1 MMEENSEDAQLE
13 VLKSSGL
20 LAEFVRNTKGK
31 WNHAEFEGLMIK
43 IREQNVTIAPEK
55 IGAVLE
61 SERIAF
67 AQESI
72 VDAREATIN
81 FDELGLR
88 SKREVFGNEL
98 KKRIR

>member
-1 MMEENSEDAQLE
+1 MMEENAENAQLE

-20 LAEFVRNTKGK
+20 LSEFVRTTKGK
-31 WNHAEFEGLMIK
+31 WNQAELESLMMR
-43 IREQNVTIAPEK
+43 IREQNVTIAPDK

-72 VDAREATIN
+72 VDAKEATVN

-88 SKREVFGNEL
+88 RKREVFGTEL

>member
-1 MMEENSEDAQLE
+1 MEENAENAQLE
-13 VLKSSGL
+13 ILKSSGL
-20 LAEFVRNTKGK
+20 LSEFVRNTKGN
-31 WNHAEFEGLMIK
+31 WNQAELEALMTR
-43 IREQNVTIAPEK
+43 IREQSITIATDK

-72 VDAREATIN
+72 VDAREATVN
-81 FDELGLR
+81 FDELGLKR
-88 SKREVFGNEL
+88 KREVFGSEL

>member
-1 MMEENSEDAQLE
+1 MEESTENAQLE

-20 LAEFVRNTKGK
+20 LSEFVRTTRGK
-31 WNHAEFEGLMIK
+31 WNQAELEGLMVK
-43 IREQNVTIAPEK
+43 IREQNITVTPDK

-61 SERIAF
+61 AERITF

-72 VDAREATIN
+72 ADAREATVD

-88 SKREVFGNEL
+88 KKREIFGAEL
-98 KKRIR
+98 KRRIR

>member
-1 MMEENSEDAQLE
+1 MEEISEDAQLE

-20 LAEFVRNTKGK
+20 LAEFVRNTKGR
-31 WNHAEFEGLMIK
+31 WNQAELEGLMIK
-43 IREQNVTIAPEK
+43 IRERNITIALEK
-55 IGAVLE
+55 IGSVLE
-61 SERIAF
+61 SERITF

-72 VDAREATIN
+72 VDAREATVN

-88 SKREVFGNEL
+88 SKREVFGSEL